1 VEVLVI
7 VAVVA
12 SYPVTYVQ
20 PSPQHGQQTVSP
32 QQYRLLLQQA
42 QPQVGAAVYQQEPQT
57 QSLIYQQQ
65 APPQSQPQVYVAP
78 RPKARP
84 LATQQAGE
92 QAVQETEDYDVS
104 SVYIPGYGLDD
115 REIDVGSPAEAKG
128 FFPLASVSRSALR
141 PTQPPVQW
149 VLGVLSPG

>member
-7 VAVVA
+7 VTVVA

-84 LATQQAGE
+84 LATQQAVE
-92 QAVQETEDYDVS
+92 QAVQEPEDYDVS
-104 SVYIPGYGLDD
+104 SVYTRAGRPGDRRWIPG
-115 REIDVGSPAEAKG
+115 
-128 FFPLASVSRSALR
+128 SALVACSGTALAFSVYLQR
-141 PTQPPVQW
+141 T
-149 VLGVLSPG
+149 LCTSTLS